1 MSIINRIYI
10 LPNNYFQFKQFTIYQ
25 DKCAMKVCTD
35 ACLFGAW
42 VVEKV
47 KSEKSKP
54 KSILDIGAGTGLLS
68 LMLAQKTNA
77 DIDAVEIEKADHN
90 QCTDNFEQSSWNN
103 RIHVHFAD
111 IKKFQTGKQYD
122 LVMSNPP
129 FFENDLKPQTQH
141 KLRSKHEHSLTLKEL
156 LTETGRLLSANG
168 YCGFLL
174 PHHRKNEMLEI
185 AAAQGLFPSS
195 VCIVKQTPKH
205 EPFRVML
212 LMQREKVIVREE
224 EIIIKMNS
232 DSYSEAFI
240 DLLKDYY
247 LYL

>member
-42 VVEKV
+42 VVGKV
-47 KSEKSKP
+47 NSQKSKP

-68 LMLAQKTNA
+68 LMLAQKTTA

-90 QCTDNFEQSSWNN
+90 QCADNFEQSAWNN
-103 RIHVHFAD
+103 RIHAHFTD
-111 IKKFQTGKQYD
+111 IKKFQTGKQYE
-122 LVMSNPP
+122 LIVSNPP
-129 FFENDLKPQTQH
+129 FFENDLKPQAQH

-156 LTETGRLLSANG
+156 LKETGRLLSANG
-168 YCGFLL
+168 HCAFLL
-174 PHHRKNEMLEI
+174 PCHRKNELLEI

-195 VCIVKQTPKH
+195 ICMVKQTPKH

-212 LMQREKVIVREE
+212 LMQRNKTNALEE
-224 EIIIKMNS
+224 EIIIKMNGENYS
-232 DSYSEAFI
+232 DAFI
-240 DLLKDYY
+240 ELLKGYY